1 MIRNNSI
8 QLTDMIGHGVVL
20 LEEIDWAHQ
29 HSFCCHH
36 ATGSTDEVL
45 KAVGIGEE
53 ILLLVDLSLD
63 YVPGKLNFYE
73 KATDAVS
80 CDKYFMSPDYE
91 PDCVHCGRVIMVMDD
106 SE

>member
-20 LEEIDWAHQ
+20 LEEIDWTHQ
-29 HSFCCHH
+29 QAFCFHQ
-36 ATGSTDEVL
+36 ATGITDEVL

-53 ILLLVDLSLD
+53 ILLLVDLTLP

-73 KATDAVS
+73 KDIDTIA
-80 CDKYFMSPDYE
+80 CDKYFMSPNYE
-91 PDCVHCGRVIMVMDD
+91 PDCIHCGRVIMVMDD
-106 SE
+106 SD